1 MLETM
6 KQIILIVFSLI
17 FLLPVSAQVSH
28 QELGNKLDAAI
39 RKAQKEHRAKVMA
52 EQQHAQERAAEVEN
66 RTQLGLQR
74 NQQQVQRLQDNYG
87 VDDLRQRNA
96 SSRPRQ
102 RRIQKTQ
109 VRRLQR
115 TTPVWT
121 RRDGQETTGYAQS
134 SGRGYPS
141 RIVAR
146 RPMPSRSSRPP
157 RTPRMPYNNTQ
168 RRNKTVVYRAALG
181 QFPPKVTPR
190 RTVPSGTTRRSSAS
204 TTPRRTMPSG
214 TTRRSSASTTPRRTM
229 PSGTTHRS
237 SASTTARPKVT
248 KDSGNF
254 FNSKGEQI
262 QTITWRNVKP
272 GMYTKDVGITSVVMQ
287 YNNELMYHVGSVN
300 GRFSTQNRAPL
311 RVVKRGDYYIV
322 KSSRVLRK

>member
-214 TTRRSSASTTPRRTM
+214 TT
-229 PSGTTHRS
+229 HRS

>member
-1 MLETM
+1 M

-214 TTRRSSASTTPRRTM
+214 TT
-229 PSGTTHRS
+229 HRS